1 MADPVTTDPV
11 EQPPEAVLNTADL
24 ISNNKRAEAIDAIQ
38 DLLYARAADAMGSYK
53 KTVASTYFDEPNE
66 VEEPKNETDNGTD

>member
-1 MADPVTTDPV
+1 MADPVTDPV
-11 EQPPEAVLNTADL
+11 EQPPEAVLDTADL

-53 KTVASTYFDEPNE
+53 KTVANSFFDEPK
-66 VEEPKNETDNGTD
+66 VVVPSNETDNGTN

>member
-53 KTVASTYFDEPNE
+53 NP
-66 VEEPKNETDNGTD
+66 